1 MADIDVDNDLNQINQ
16 QIEQLV
22 AQLNSL
28 TVQKNEVEKSIH
40 NLNGIAM
47 YLRGKQQDGEETSI
61 IEDLQR
67 SEGYPEEIL
76 AQ

>member
-1 MADIDVDNDLNQINQ
+1 MAEINVDFDLEQITK
-16 QIEQLV
+16 QIEDLV
-22 AQLNSL
+22 AQLNNIN
-28 TVQKNEVEKSIH
+28 VQKNQVEQSIH

-47 YLRGKQQDGEETSI
+47 YLRGKQQEEPVAS
-61 IEDLQR
+61 EENLQR